1 MNYKE
6 KIAVALQLEK
16 LGVDIIEAGFPASST
31 REAKAVKNIAAIVKN
46 SAVAGLCRCLEKDI
60 DAGWRALQI
69 AVAPRIH
76 IFLAT
81 SPIHLKYKLN
91 MTREQAVEMVVDA
104 VKYAKRYCADVEFS
118 AEDASRSDPDFV
130 CKVFGAAID
139 AGATTVNA
147 PDTVGYAMP
156 NEFGRFIAYIKEHTL
171 GMEKAVLSTHV
182 HNDLGLAVANSLAAI
197 AAGADQ
203 IECTVNGI
211 GERAGNAALEEIVM
225 ALRVRK
231 EYWNVDTGVDSAQLY
246 NASCAVAQATGVKVQ
261 PHKAIVGRNAFAHE
275 SGIHQHAVLANRA
288 TYEIMTPESVGFT
301 QNTITLGKHSGKH
314 AIDDRLRQL
323 GVAVDGETLEEVF
336 AAFKLAAKP
345 MSDDELLAL
354 VRDASTSTQKIWE
367 LCYWSVS
374 SGSSLGATCTIQLKN
389 KKSGELHKK
398 AALGNGPVDA
408 AFNVIDQIIDREVT
422 LEAFEI
428 GAITGGEDALGETHV
443 KITLDGGNEWNG
455 YGISA
460 DIVESAI
467 NAYLAAINSMELD
480 MERQAAP
487 V

>member
-1 MNYKE
+1 MDCKE
-6 KIAVALQLEK
+6 KIEAALQLEK
-16 LGVDIIEAGFPASST
+16 LGVDVIEAGFPGSGP
-31 REAKAVKNIAAIVKN
+31 RESKSVKNIAAIVKN

-60 DAGWRALQI
+60 DAGWRSLQI

-76 IFLAT
+76 IFYAT
-81 SPIHLKYKLN
+81 SPIHMKYKLN
-91 MTREQAVEMVVDA
+91 KTPDQTLETVVDA

-130 CKVFGAAID
+130 CRVFGAAIA

-147 PDTVGYAMP
+147 ADTVGYAMP
-156 NEFGRFIAYIKEHTL
+156 EEFGRFIAYIKERTP
-171 GMEKAVLSTHV
+171 GMEKAVLSAHV

-231 EYWNVDTGVDSAQLY
+231 DYWNVDTGIDAAQLY
-246 NASCAVAQATGVKVQ
+246 NASCVVARTSGVKVQ
-261 PHKAIVGRNAFAHE
+261 PHKAIVGKNAFAHE
-275 SGIHQHAVLANRA
+275 SGIHQHAVLVNRA

-301 QNTITLGKHSGKH
+301 QSVITLGKHSGKH

-323 GVAVDGETLEEVF
+323 GVAVDAEALESVF

-345 MSDDELLAL
+345 MNDDELLAL
-354 VRDASTSTQKIWE
+354 VRDSSANTQKIWE
-367 LCYWSVS
+367 LCYWGVS

-389 KKSGELHKK
+389 KKSGELYKK

-408 AFNVIDQIIDREVT
+408 AFNVIDQIIDRDIT

-443 KITLDGGNEWNG
+443 KIKLDGGDEWNG
-455 YGISA
+455 HGISA

-467 NAYLAAINSMELD
+467 NAYLAAINAMEL
-480 MERQAAP
+480 ELERRQAS
-487 V
+487 